1 MDRKSSWK
9 TECPVVQ
16 TLERVGERW
25 SILLLRELFRG
36 AHRFDELQTSL
47 GIAPNILSTRLTRLV
62 DAGFVEK
69 HLYQEHPPRHS
80 YHLTQRGEDFI
91 PVLFVLLEFGNKH
104 FAPKG
109 RRWPSCT
116 KTPRR
121 SPNPFSW
128 TARRAMRSPAT
139 DSRSLPPPWRA
150 GKRRRNIRSRHASLP
165 APGEQLS
172 PRRRPSRSQC
182 PGVGPTCVT
191 RDSER

>member
-1 MDRKSSWK
+1 MDRQSSWTK
-9 TECPVVQ
+9 ESPVVQ

-69 HLYQEHPPRHS
+69 RLYQEHPPRHS

-104 FAPKG
+104 FAPEGPKVVVVNNDTAETAEPVLVDRKTG
-109 RRWPSCT
+109 DAMTSDRFTIASTTLASTQTQAKYALQAT
-116 KTPRR
+116 KPAR
-121 SPNPFSW
+121 
-128 TARRAMRSPAT
+128 ARRTKVAKKTS
-139 DSRSLPPPWRA
+139 
-150 GKRRRNIRSRHASLP
+150 
-165 APGEQLS
+165 
-172 PRRRPSRSQC
+172 
-182 PGVGPTCVT
+182 T
-191 RDSER
+191 R